1 MLSAAFMP
9 NRHVKEAV
17 KMIISSK
24 QLTHFAIHATDD
36 KVGGIRDILFDDET
50 YTVRYL
56 VADTNTWLPLSR
68 KVVISPISVVNLDT
82 EGGSVHINMTVETL
96 KNSPS
101 IDEHKPVSREYEEN
115 LFKYFGYGYYWIGP
129 GAWGE
134 FAHPNEL
141 VELQRQEEDDATAI
155 ENKEN
160 HLRACGEVTG
170 YEVATQ
176 TDNVGHI
183 SNFILDN
190 NSWEIVAIVV
200 DTNNWLPGG
209 KHLALLPSDITNID
223 WAAHHVTVSL
233 TPEALMKRPEIDQ
246 DKLSES
252 GYIEA
257 LCKEIK
263 NAS

>member
-1 MLSAAFMP
+1 
-9 NRHVKEAV
+9 
-17 KMIISSK
+17 MIISSK
-24 QLTHFAIHATDD
+24 QLTHFSIHALDD

-50 YTVRYL
+50 FTVRYL

-68 KVVISPISVVNLDT
+68 KVVISPISVKQLD
-82 EGGSVHINMTVETL
+82 EDSESVHINMTVDTL

-141 VELQRQEEDDATAI
+141 VELQRAEESET
-155 ENKEN
+155 ENPKKSTN
-160 HLRACGEVTG
+160 HLRAVGEVGG
-170 YEVATQ
+170 YEVATT

-183 SNFILDN
+183 SNFVIDTE
-190 NSWEIVAIVV
+190 SWKIIMLVV

-209 KHLALLPSDITNID
+209 KHLALLPSDIESID
-223 WAAHHVTVSL
+223 WAAHSVVVNLSHDELVD
-233 TPEALMKRPEIDQ
+233 RPEVE
-246 DKLSES
+246 SEKIS
-252 GYIEA
+252 EEGYVPM
-257 LCKEIK
+257 LCKQLNK
-263 NAS
+263 NGN

>member
-1 MLSAAFMP
+1 
-9 NRHVKEAV
+9 
-17 KMIISSK
+17 MIISSK
-24 QLTHFAIHATDD
+24 QLTHFSIHALDD

-50 YTVRYL
+50 FTVRYL

-68 KVVISPISVVNLDT
+68 KVVISPISVEQLD
-82 EGGSVHINMTVETL
+82 EDSESVHINMTVDTL

-141 VELQRQEEDDATAI
+141 VELQRTEASAT
-155 ENKEN
+155 EHPKKNTN
-160 HLRACGEVTG
+160 HLRAVGEVGG
-170 YEVATQ
+170 YEVATT

-183 SNFILDN
+183 SNFVIDTK
-190 NSWEIVAIVV
+190 SWEIIMLVV

-209 KHLALLPSDITNID
+209 KHLALLPSDIESID
-223 WAAHHVTVSL
+223 WAAHSVVVNLSHDELVD
-233 TPEALMKRPEIDQ
+233 RPEVE
-246 DKLSES
+246 SEKIS
-252 GYIEA
+252 EEDYVPM
-257 LCKEIK
+257 LCEQLNK
-263 NAS
+263 NRN

>member
-1 MLSAAFMP
+1 
-9 NRHVKEAV
+9 
-17 KMIISSK
+17 MIISSK
-24 QLTHFAIHATDD
+24 QLTHFSIHALDD

-50 YTVRYL
+50 FTVRYL

-68 KVVISPISVVNLDT
+68 KVVISPISVKQLD
-82 EGGSVHINMTVETL
+82 EDSESVHINMTVDTL

-141 VELQRQEEDDATAI
+141 VELQRAEESET
-155 ENKEN
+155 ETPKKSTN
-160 HLRACGEVTG
+160 HLRAVGEVGG
-170 YEVATQ
+170 YEVATT

-183 SNFILDN
+183 SNFVIDTE
-190 NSWEIVAIVV
+190 SWKIITLVV

-209 KHLALLPSDITNID
+209 KHLALLPSDIESID
-223 WAAHHVTVSL
+223 WAAHSVVVNLSHDELVD
-233 TPEALMKRPEIDQ
+233 RPEVE
-246 DKLSES
+246 SEKIS
-252 GYIEA
+252 EEGYVPM
-257 LCKEIK
+257 LCEQLNK
-263 NAS
+263 NGN